1 MRMTLEQLDEQS
13 NFDCGG
19 AAIQAWPR
27 NRSERLR
34 PHKGGG
40 GGGGDG
46 GAQAREDARQARI
59 AAATEEINRIFNNQ
73 VKKTGTHYVNDAG
86 QVISTE
92 DYNAKKAA
100 YDAKVAAAE
109 KNGNPNPFSMFNMF
123 GEFGIGDDSYGSAPA
138 ITAEDPSQYQAR
150 NFEYWANGDPSN
162 DRSIMY
168 NNQKSAVYDLNKAE
182 VDRQAQVAERT
193 NRFGLARTGL
203 IGGSADVD
211 SNAELNRRTNE
222 GLIRA
227 GGIAD
232 QSAADLK
239 LQDEKTR
246 SNLISMAQ
254 SGIDTGTAAQMALN
268 GLSVNA
274 DQAAAQRNGATI
286 GSLFGDLSQA
296 YLVNQQAGGNALAYA
311 NSPYANNQFYGS
323 AGSTR
328 SGGDQGKTA

>member
-1 MRMTLEQLDEQS
+1 M
-13 NFDCGG
+13 G
-19 AAIQAWPR
+19 
-27 NRSERLR
+27 
-34 PHKGGG
+34 GGG

-46 GAQAREDARQARI
+46 GAQQRENERQARI
-59 AAATEEINRIFNNQ
+59 SAATQEINRIFNNQ
-73 VKKTGTHYVNDAG
+73 VKRTGTQYVNDSG
-86 QVISTE
+86 QTITADE
-92 DYNAKKAA
+92 YNTKKAA
-100 YDAKVAAAE
+100 YDAEVAAQRNA
-109 KNGNPNPFSMFNMF
+109 NPFGWF
-123 GEFGIGDDSYGSAPA
+123 GEYGFGDGGTGIS
-138 ITAEDPSQYQAR
+138 AEDPSQYQAQ
-150 NFEYWANGDPSN
+150 NYEYWADGDPAN
-162 DRSIMY
+162 ARSKMY
-168 NNQKSAVYDLNKAE
+168 DSQKSAVYDLNKAE
-182 VDRQAQVAERT
+182 VDRQAQVAERA

-211 SNAELNRRTNE
+211 SNAELNRRANE

-254 SGIDTGTAAQMALN
+254 SGIDTGTAASMALN

-296 YLVNQQAGGNALAYA
+296 YLVNQQANGVNNAYSPYGSNQFIGSQNVRTGGN
-311 NSPYANNQFYGS
+311 
-323 AGSTR
+323 
-328 SGGDQGKTA
+328 SGTTSQ

>member
-1 MRMTLEQLDEQS
+1 M
-13 NFDCGG
+13 GG
-19 AAIQAWPR
+19 G
-27 NRSERLR
+27 
-34 PHKGGG
+34 GGG

-46 GAQAREDARQARI
+46 GAQQRENERQARI
-59 AAATEEINRIFNNQ
+59 SAATQEINRIFNNQ
-73 VKKTGTHYVNDAG
+73 VKRTGTQYVNDSG
-86 QVISTE
+86 QTITADE
-92 DYNAKKAA
+92 YNTKKAA
-100 YDAKVAAAE
+100 YDAAMNE
-109 KNGNPNPFSMFNMF
+109 SQKNQYQNPFSMFGMWDF
-123 GEFGIGDDSYGSAPA
+123 GGGENTTPA
-138 ITAEDPSQYQAR
+138 LGVENPYQYTAR
-150 NFEYWANGDPSN
+150 NYEYWADGDPAN
-162 DRSIMY
+162 ARSKMY
-168 NNQKSAVYDLNKAE
+168 DSQKSAVYDLNKAE
-182 VDRQAQVAERT
+182 VDRQAQVAERA

-211 SNAELNRRTNE
+211 SNAELNRRANE

-254 SGIDTGTAAQMALN
+254 SGIDTGTAASMALN

-296 YLVNQQAGGNALAYA
+296 YLVNQQANGVNNAYSPYGSNQFIGSQNVRTGGN
-311 NSPYANNQFYGS
+311 
-323 AGSTR
+323 
-328 SGGDQGKTA
+328 SGTTSQ

>member
-86 QVISTE
+86 QVISAE

-100 YDAKVAAAE
+100 YDTEVAAAK
-109 KNGNPNPFSMFNMF
+109 KNRNPNPFSMFNMF
-123 GEFGIGDDSYGSAPA
+123 GEFGFGDDSGSGTG
-138 ITAEDPSQYQAR
+138 ITAEDPSQYQAQ
-150 NFEYWANGDPSN
+150 NYEYWADGDPANS
-162 DRSIMY
+162 RSKMY
-168 NNQKSAVYDLNKAE
+168 NEQKSAVYDLNKAE

-246 SNLISMAQ
+246 SNLVSMAQ

-296 YLVNQQAGGNALAYA
+296 YLANQQAGGNALAYA
-311 NSPYANNQFYGS
+311 NSPYANNQFIGS
-323 AGSTR
+323 QNVR
-328 SGGDQGKTA
+328 SGGASGTVQQ